1 MNHNI
6 PVIASNCA
14 GGNQE
19 ILEKG
24 KYGLI
29 FKSKSE
35 KDLRVKID
43 KFMNN
48 RKFFFDKA
56 KKEKRKLKRY
66 SFKKSV
72 NN

>member
-19 ILEKG
+19 ILANG

-29 FKSKSE
+29 FKSKNE
-35 KDLRVKID
+35 TDLRVKIV

-48 RKFFFDKA
+48 RKLFFNKV
-56 KKEKRKLKRY
+56 KKKLRG
-66 SFKKSV
+66 S
-72 NN
+72 

>member
-19 ILEKG
+19 ILGKG

-29 FKSKSE
+29 FKSKNE
-35 KDLRVKID
+35 KDLRLKIY
-43 KFMNN
+43 KFIII
-48 RKFFFDKA
+48 KILF
-56 KKEKRKLKRY
+56 
-66 SFKKSV
+66 
-72 NN
+72 

>member
-29 FKSKSE
+29 FKSKNE
-35 KDLRVKID
+35 KDLRVKIV
-43 KFMNN
+43 KFINN

-56 KKEKRKLKRY
+56 KKAKREI
-66 SFKKSV
+66 KKIFL
-72 NN
+72 